1 VNNINHALK
10 NIGSN
15 MLKTFTYL
23 SLLLA
28 LTTWAAFAAETVSL
42 GAKADALQYRCEI
55 VSIYT
60 QLHEISFEYG
70 EILINEDE
78 EVIYHASK
86 VAEEAFE
93 EVSKELETMYVPGS
107 MNEPHQ
113 MLIKSVNT
121 YTESARNIEKAL
133 GIYIGLYEGE
143 ESEPLELVDKSEKLV
158 VQANKYL
165 STSLG
170 MHEELL
176 ALDDE
181 VSKSCKKYVAGISY

>member
-1 VNNINHALK
+1 MKV
-10 NIGSN
+10 
-15 MLKTFTYL
+15 L
-23 SLLLA
+23 STIKRFLFLILILPGA
-28 LTTWAAFAAETVSL
+28 SFAAQDVSL
-42 GAKADALQYRCEI
+42 GEKADALHYRCEI

-60 QLHEISFEYG
+60 ELHAISFEYG

-86 VAEEAFE
+86 AAGDAFD
-93 EVSKELETMYVPGS
+93 EVRKELEDMYVPGS
-107 MNEPHQ
+107 MEEPYQ

-133 GIYIGLYEGE
+133 GIYLGEYEGE
-143 ESEPLELVDKSEKLV
+143 EKELFELIDKSERLV

-181 VSKSCKKYVAGISY
+181 VTKSCKKYVAGIAY